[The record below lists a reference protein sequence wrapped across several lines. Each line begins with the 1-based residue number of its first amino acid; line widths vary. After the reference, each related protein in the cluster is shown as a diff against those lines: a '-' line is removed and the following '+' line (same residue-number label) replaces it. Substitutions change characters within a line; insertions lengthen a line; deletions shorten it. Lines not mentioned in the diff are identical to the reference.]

1 MLELNRY
8 FLVKIFTMWSLKKY
22 RNNVAFIAFKWAAV
36 LFIVGSIY
44 IYGTDALLDQ
54 YFDDVSLYK
63 TFQTYKGIVFCGLIA
78 LILFFT
84 IRHLLI
90 KIDTEQ
96 QEVKKER
103 RFAERIQN
111 SIPGIFFVLDEAG
124 RLIRWNDDT
133 NIISGLSDKELK
145 NVNAIERVEA
155 SDQIKAGNALQEVKD
170 KGETETKLYL
180 KTRSELKRLYK
191 ITASRF
197 NNDGEQ
203 FIVGTG
209 IDITQEHRLREELGR
224 VLEKERERRE
234 KIEIDLKNLR
244 DTFDQTPSPRCI
256 LEGPDHEFTYANES
270 YKKLVDTK
278 ALVGKKLVEVIP
290 EIVEQ
295 GFIEI
300 LDKVFHRGEPYVDK
314 NKSVWI
320 IKKDGS
326 SEEHIFNLV
335 YVPIKN
341 EGDVYGI
348 YCEGVEITEQIKANE
363 KIKRQNYQLK
373 TAQEI
378 AQLGYWESNMETGKI
393 TWSNIVFELFGLD
406 PKTFTPTVDN
416 LLDLIHPD
424 DKSIHE
430 KNIEKLKK
438 NKNFESEYRIIKPNG
453 EISWFREIGEVYERK
468 DNKPLILHGVVLDIT
483 PQKSHEKKIKRS
495 YLQGENKERKRISNE
510 LHDGIAQYL
519 SAALLHLDNAK
530 ELLENKNGTTQLSHA
545 RELVEKAVSETR
557 TISQNLMPQTI
568 ERHGIISAVKLLI
581 KQYRLSS
588 NIQIYFDYNIEP
600 EWSVNQE
607 IETNLYRI
615 VQEALSNALR
625 HSGGDK
631 IWIEIVKNTNHII
644 CKITDNGRGL
654 ELREIYKSK
663 GLGLQNIKDRVEL
676 LSGSIKFK
684 NTSAQGLTVH
694 IVIPVT

>member
-1 MLELNRY
+1 
-8 FLVKIFTMWSLKKY
+8 MWSLKKY
-22 RNNVAFIAFKWAAV
+22 RNNAALIAFKWAAI

-155 SDQIKAGNALQEVKD
+155 SDQIKAGNALQEVND

-197 NNDGEQ
+197 NNEGEQ

-209 IDITQEHRLREELGR
+209 IDITQEHRLREKLGR

-234 KIEIDLKNLR
+234 KIEIDLKNLK

-314 NKSVWI
+314 NKPVWI
-320 IKKDGS
+320 SKKDGS
-326 SEEHIFNLV
+326 SEEHIFDLV

-378 AQLGYWESNMETGKI
+378 AQLGYWESNLETGKI

-519 SAALLHLDNAK
+519 SAALLHLDNTK

-588 NIQIYFDYNIEP
+588 NIQIYFDYNIES
-600 EWSVNQE
+600 EWSVNPE

-676 LSGSIKFK
+676 LSGSIEFK
-684 NTSAQGLTVH
+684 NTSTQGLAVH
-694 IVIPVT
+694 IAIPVT